1 MEQDVPYDY
10 SSTSHAEHSAVPI
23 PADPPSDSVEDETWY
38 DENGNEIT
46 EEEARRETLVDKNG
60 DVVCE
65 YIRRNDQVARVRYEA
80 KDGTVL
86 PITVIT
92 ESDNRVG
99 WARHEAVNM
108 IYCVLY
114 PIELVAAFLVYMK
127 KRAK

>member
-1 MEQDVPYDY
+1 MK
-10 SSTSHAEHSAVPI
+10 
-23 PADPPSDSVEDETWY
+23 
-38 DENGNEIT
+38 
-46 EEEARRETLVDKNG
+46 KNG

-65 YIRRNDQVARVRYEA
+65 YIRRNEYVVRVRYEA
-80 KDGTVL
+80 KDGTIL
-86 PITVIT
+86 PITVVT
-92 ESDNRVG
+92 QSDSRVG